1 MATITITLP
10 HRTYQVRRIY
20 EVNDSVAERV
30 DRYINDLE
38 KREREKN
45 IDDYFDWENEFLN
58 G

>member
-20 EVNDSVAERV
+20 EVNESVAERV